1 MSEDRI
7 QAEVTKH
14 SLVYISEE
22 MAVLLRKSAFS
33 PNIRERAD
41 HSCALLDA
49 QGRTIGQAEQIPVHV
64 GSLPLGL
71 RNTLAYLE
79 EHDTPQREGDM
90 YVVNDPYISGTHLND
105 VTLIG
110 PVYLRS
116 EVVGY
121 VANKA
126 HHVDVGGRVPG
137 SISPDATDLY
147 QEGLIM
153 EPVKLFD
160 RGKENRD
167 VVTLMKSNSRQ
178 PETTEGDLRA
188 QIAANRLGEKRF
200 IELVTRVGQSRFQ
213 AVVESI
219 MDHTEELTRHEFA
232 RMPRGRWSGEDFLE
246 LGDGLLS
253 IKAAVSFAENGAVVD
268 FGGTARQ
275 VEAPLN
281 AVLGVTRAAVSYAV
295 KSLLPAEVQ
304 LNDGFDRTIEVVAQ
318 PGTIVNPTR
327 PAPVAAGNLET
338 SQRIVDVFYSAMA
351 KALPGRVPA
360 ASHGSMNNL
369 MMGGTDPGTGEP
381 WAFYETIGGGSGGRP
396 GSDGVDGVQVN
407 MTNTMNT
414 PIEVMEHYY
423 PLSFREYSLRDGSG
437 GRGMWRGGL
446 GIRRSFTTRAR
457 VKTTLIGDRS
467 KIKPWGLK
475 GGEGGECSRY
485 SVKRANDK
493 LPSRLPS
500 KCTLVLEGG
509 DTLLIETAGGG
520 GYGPRRLRNED
531 ARTRDREYG
540 YPSLHPERRWM
551 VIERSLP
558 NSSSPSSQVLTRQLR
573 DDESPAEAQ

>member
-1 MSEDRI
+1 MSRAREEPPMSEDRI
-7 QAEVTKH
+7 QVEVTKH

-64 GSLPLGL
+64 GSLPFGL
-71 RNTLAYLE
+71 KNTLAYLE
-79 EHDTPQREGDM
+79 RHGVPQKEGDIYM
-90 YVVNDPYISGTHLND
+90 VNDPYISGTHLND
-105 VTLIG
+105 VTLIE
-110 PVYLRS
+110 PVYLHS

-137 SISPDATDLY
+137 SISPDATELY

-178 PETTEGDLRA
+178 PDTTEGDLRA

-200 IELVTRVGQSRFQ
+200 LELVARVGESRFLS
-213 AVVESI
+213 VVESI
-219 MDHTEELTRHEFA
+219 MDHTEELTKHEFA
-232 RMPRGRWSGEDFLE
+232 SMPRGRWSGEDFLE
-246 LGDGLLS
+246 LGTGLLS
-253 IKAAVSFAENGAVVD
+253 IKATISYTEKGVSVD
-268 FGGTARQ
+268 FGGTAHQ

-295 KSLLPAEVQ
+295 KSLLSVDVQ
-304 LNDGFDRTIEVVAQ
+304 LNDGFDRTIKVVAE
-318 PGTIVNPTR
+318 PGSIVNPKR

-338 SQRIVDVFYSAMA
+338 SQRIVDVFYRAMA
-351 KALPGRVPA
+351 GALPDRIPA

-369 MMGGTDPGTGEP
+369 MMGGIDPRTGEL

-396 GSDGVDGVQVN
+396 GSDGVNGVQVN

-423 PLSFREYSLRDGSG
+423 PLSFREYSLRDGTG
-437 GRGMWRGGL
+437 GEGMWRGGL
-446 GIRRSFTTRAR
+446 GIRRSFTAKAR
-457 VKTTLIGDRS
+457 VKTTLLGDRAR
-467 KIKPWGLK
+467 IQPWGLR
-475 GGEGGECSRY
+475 GGEGGGCSRY
-485 SVKRANDK
+485 SVKHANGTV
-493 LPSRLPS
+493 LRLPS
-500 KCTLVLEGG
+500 KHTLVLEEG
-509 DTLLIETAGGG
+509 DTLSIETAGGG
-520 GYGPRRLRNED
+520 GYGRRRLRNKD
-531 ARTRDREYG
+531 VRSQDREYG
-540 YPSLHPERRWM
+540 Y
-551 VIERSLP
+551 
-558 NSSSPSSQVLTRQLR
+558 
-573 DDESPAEAQ
+573 A

>member
-41 HSCALLDA
+41 HSCSLLDA

-64 GSLPLGL
+64 GSLPFGL
-71 RNTLAYLE
+71 KNTLAYLE
-79 EHDTPQREGDM
+79 RHGIPQKEGDM

-105 VTLIG
+105 VTLIE

-116 EVVGY
+116 EIVGY

-137 SISPDATDLY
+137 SISPDATELY

-153 EPVKLFD
+153 EPVKLLD

-167 VVTLMKSNSRQ
+167 VLTLMKSNSRQ
-178 PETTEGDLRA
+178 PDTTEGDLRA

-200 IELVTRVGQSRFQ
+200 IELVTRVGQSRFRT
-213 AVVESI
+213 VVESI
-219 MDHTEELTRHEFA
+219 MDHTEELTKHEFA
-232 RMPRGRWSGEDFLE
+232 TMPRGRWSSEDFLE
-246 LGDGLLS
+246 LGSSLLS
-253 IKAAVSFAENGAVVD
+253 IKVAVSFTKRGVSVD
-268 FGGTARQ
+268 FDGTARQ
-275 VEAPLN
+275 VDAPLN
-281 AVLGVTRAAVSYAV
+281 AVMGVTRAAVSYAV
-295 KSLLPAEVQ
+295 KSLLSVEVQ

-318 PGTIVNPTR
+318 PGSIVNPTR

-338 SQRIVDVFYSAMA
+338 SQRIADVFYRAMA
-351 KALPGRVPA
+351 NALPGRIPA

-369 MMGGTDPGTGEP
+369 MMGGTDPRTGES

-423 PLSFREYSLRDGSG
+423 PLSFREYSLRDGTG
-437 GRGMWRGGL
+437 GHGRWRGGL
-446 GIRRSFTTRAR
+446 GIRRSFTTKAR
-457 VKTTLIGDRS
+457 VKATLIGDRAR
-467 KIKPWGLK
+467 IGPWGLH
-475 GGEGGECSRY
+475 GGEGGRCSRY
-485 SVKRANDK
+485 SVRHANGMV
-493 LPSRLPS
+493 SRLPS
-500 KCTLVLEGG
+500 KCTLVLEKG
-509 DTLLIETAGGG
+509 DALLIETAGGG
-520 GYGPRRLRNED
+520 GYGNRRLRNKD
-531 ARTRDREYG
+531 ARSRDTDYG
-540 YPSLHPERRWM
+540 Y
-551 VIERSLP
+551 
-558 NSSSPSSQVLTRQLR
+558 
-573 DDESPAEAQ
+573 A

>member
-7 QAEVTKH
+7 QTEVTKH

-64 GSLPLGL
+64 GSLPFGL
-71 RNTLAYLE
+71 KNTLAYLE
-79 EHDTPQREGDM
+79 RHGIPQMEGDM

-105 VTLIG
+105 VTLIE

-137 SISPDATDLY
+137 SISPDATELY

-167 VVTLMKSNSRQ
+167 VVTIMKSNSRQ
-178 PETTEGDLRA
+178 PDTTEGDLRA
-188 QIAANRLGEKRF
+188 QIAANHLGEKRF
-200 IELVTRVGQSRFQ
+200 IELVTRVGQSRFH

-219 MDHTEELTRHEFA
+219 MDHTEELTKHEFA
-232 RMPRGRWSGEDFLE
+232 SMPRGRWPGEDFLE
-246 LGDGLLS
+246 LGSGLLS
-253 IKAAVSFAENGAVVD
+253 IKAAVSFTEKGVSVD
-268 FGGTARQ
+268 FDGTARQ

-281 AVLGVTRAAVSYAV
+281 AVMGVTRAAVSYAV
-295 KSLLPAEVQ
+295 KSLLPVEVQ

-338 SQRIVDVFYSAMA
+338 SQRIADVFYKAMA
-351 KALPGRVPA
+351 SALPDRIPA
-360 ASHGSMNNL
+360 ACHGSMNNL
-369 MMGGTDPGTGEP
+369 MMGGIDSRTGES

-423 PLSFREYSLRDGSG
+423 PLSFTEYSLRDGTG
-437 GRGMWRGGL
+437 GRGRWRGGL
-446 GIRRSFTTRAR
+446 GIRRSFTAKAR
-457 VKTTLIGDRS
+457 VTATLLGDRGR
-467 KIKPWGLK
+467 IKPWGLH

-485 SVKRANDK
+485 SVKRANGTVSH
-493 LPSRLPS
+493 LSS
-500 KCTLVLEGG
+500 KQTLVLEEG
-509 DTLLIETAGGG
+509 DTLSIETAGGG
-520 GYGPRRLRNED
+520 GYGRRQLRNED
-531 ARTRDREYG
+531 GKSRDREYG
-540 YPSLHPERRWM
+540 Y
-551 VIERSLP
+551 
-558 NSSSPSSQVLTRQLR
+558 
-573 DDESPAEAQ
+573 A